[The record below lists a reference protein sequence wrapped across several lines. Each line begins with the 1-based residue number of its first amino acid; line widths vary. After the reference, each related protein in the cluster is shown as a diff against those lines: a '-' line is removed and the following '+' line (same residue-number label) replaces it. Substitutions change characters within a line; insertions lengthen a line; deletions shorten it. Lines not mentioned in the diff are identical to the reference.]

1 MTPHSR
7 SSLPAVV
14 FDIGGV
20 LIDWNPRHL
29 YRKLF
34 AGNDDAMERFLA
46 EVCTPDWN
54 HAQDA
59 GRPFAEAVAELSSR
73 HPQHARLI
81 AAYQTRWP
89 EMVAGAIEGTGEIV
103 RGLKRQGVNLFALTN
118 FSTETFPL
126 VRHRFEV
133 LDLFDGF
140 VVSGELGVA
149 KPDPEI
155 YRHLL
160 TTHGLN
166 ANSCV
171 FIDDQPVNVAAA
183 AALGFDAIAFSDAP
197 SLRQALAIRGLD

>member
-1 MTPHSR
+1 MTPYSP

-34 AGNDDAMERFLA
+34 AGDDDAMERFLA
-46 EVCTPDWN
+46 EVCTPAWN

-59 GRPFAEAVAELSSR
+59 GRPFAEAVAELSGR
-73 HPQHARLI
+73 HPQHAQLI

-103 RGLKRQGVNLFALTN
+103 RRLKRRGVRLYALTN

-126 VRHRFEV
+126 VRHRFEI
-133 LDLFDGF
+133 LDLFDGC

-160 TTHGLN
+160 TAHGLT
-166 ANSCV
+166 ASSCV

-183 AALGFDAIAFSDAP
+183 AALGFDAIAFSDAA
-197 SLRQALAIRGLD
+197 SLRQELAIRGLD